1 MMQKHRMTFLLFGSS
16 GQVGIELKKFLACI
30 GDLYLPLRTE
40 LNVNDLSALRK
51 YIIKI
56 KPKWIINAIA
66 YTNVDM
72 AEKEQKMAHILNA
85 VLPKNLALISEE
97 IGAKLIHLSTD
108 YVFDGRGNNPYNET
122 SKTNPINIYGQSKL
136 LGEQNISYYSSQ
148 HIILRTSWVYGL
160 WRNNFL
166 LKMIDAMKQ
175 DKPLTIVYDQIGS
188 PTWSRHIAQG
198 IIHIIHKINLKEEIQ
213 SNFNEWGL
221 YHLTSEGNTNWYDFT
236 KQIRLLSKIR
246 YNRKINKIKSDEFN
260 SFAER
265 PKFSILSNKKIL
277 EIFDFKIPPWKT
289 ALIDC
294 LIDLRRY

>member
-1 MMQKHRMTFLLFGSS
+1 MQNLF
-16 GQVGIELKKFLACI
+16 I
-30 GDLYLPLRTE
+30 Y
-40 LNVNDLSALRK
+40 
-51 YIIKI
+51 Y
-56 KPKWIINAIA
+56 
-66 YTNVDM
+66 
-72 AEKEQKMAHILNA
+72 
-85 VLPKNLALISEE
+85 
-97 IGAKLIHLSTD
+97 D

-221 YHLTSEGNTNWYDFT
+221 YHLTMRVYKFMIL
-236 KQIRLLSKIR
+236 QSKFVC
-246 YNRKINKIKSDEFN
+246 Y
-260 SFAER
+260 
-265 PKFSILSNKKIL
+265 PK
-277 EIFDFKIPPWKT
+277 
-289 ALIDC
+289 
-294 LIDLRRY
+294 